1 MAGQLVV
8 MLLIFGVFWFI
19 MIRPQMKK
27 QREHQALL
35 NNLKKGDM
43 VITRGGLVG
52 KVSGLAD
59 NVLYLELQE
68 KVRVRVI
75 RSHIEGLY
83 DPALAK
89 TKSEPAAKA
98 A

>member
-1 MAGQLVV
+1 MGQIGLMV
-8 MLLIFGVFWFI
+8 LIFGVFWFI
-19 MIRPQMKK
+19 MIRPQMKR

-35 NNLKKGDM
+35 SNLQKGDV

-52 KVSGLAD
+52 KISGIAD

-68 KVRVRVI
+68 KVRVRVV
-75 RSHIEGLY
+75 RSHIEGKY
-83 DPALAK
+83 DPAQAK
-89 TKSEPAAKA
+89 AKAEPAAKA